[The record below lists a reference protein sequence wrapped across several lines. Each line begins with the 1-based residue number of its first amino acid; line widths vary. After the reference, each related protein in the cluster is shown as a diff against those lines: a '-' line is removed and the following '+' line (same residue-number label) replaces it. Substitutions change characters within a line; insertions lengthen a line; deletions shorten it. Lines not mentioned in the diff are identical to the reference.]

1 MRLRRFV
8 GLLILGIS
16 ALITAITS
24 VTVAAISLTQQV
36 HTAQY
41 VDTMSKNVSLT
52 LTTQEA
58 IDKKLEMRADALE
71 EAIMHIGTDL
81 QALKLKMALSCH
93 ADYRW
98 ICVTSLKVNET
109 DYEWE
114 KIKNHISGVWNSSDI
129 GLDLGKLHN
138 QIQTLEHSQLD
149 FTAAGAANDFF
160 HTFSNFISGKNILSN
175 ILGYIAAGALIL
187 LLIIVLPCIVRI
199 LRQNIQ
205 KLATELHLAVL
216 RNKKGGDAGSRHI
229 AY

>member
-1 MRLRRFV
+1 MLQQLQDLMRLRRFV

-58 IDKKLEMRADALE
+58 IDRKLEMRVDTLE
-71 EAIMHIGTDL
+71 ETIIHIETDL
-81 QALKLKMALSCH
+81 QTLKVKMALSCH

-98 ICVTSLKVNET
+98 ICVTSLKVNGT

-138 QIQTLEHSQLD
+138 QIQTLKHS
-149 FTAAGAANDFF
+149 
-160 HTFSNFISGKNILSN
+160 
-175 ILGYIAAGALIL
+175 
-187 LLIIVLPCIVRI
+187 
-199 LRQNIQ
+199 
-205 KLATELHLAVL
+205 
-216 RNKKGGDAGSRHI
+216 
-229 AY
+229 